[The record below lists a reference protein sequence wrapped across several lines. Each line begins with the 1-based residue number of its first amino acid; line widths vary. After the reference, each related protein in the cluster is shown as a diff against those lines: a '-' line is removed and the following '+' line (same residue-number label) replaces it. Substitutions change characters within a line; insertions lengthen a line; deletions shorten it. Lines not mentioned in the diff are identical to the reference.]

1 VSAGPRR
8 CYLHVGLP
16 KTGTSYLQSV
26 VWASRE
32 QLEAQGLRLLMDRPA
47 DHFHATLALRG
58 MLSEQMDPQ
67 EAFSALDRLAA
78 SAADGSDVLL
88 THESLAP
95 ATVEQ
100 VAQMVGLV
108 PGFEVHV
115 VVTARDLARQITSG
129 WQQRI
134 QERQVH
140 AYDEFVE
147 AVVQRRPMADDF
159 WRNQDLVDV
168 ARRWSSAVPA
178 ERVHVVTV
186 PPPGS
191 APGLLLD
198 RFCAV
203 LGVDPG
209 RLSMTA
215 VQSNES
221 LGMVQ
226 AELLRR
232 VNVALGDRLPHARAG
247 YARVGKGFL
256 ARRVLAPQNGEPP
269 RLPPEV
275 ERWCV
280 SRSMEVVQ
288 QLGTAGYHIVGDL
301 KELIPTPGGGG
312 TARPAGTAEPVSD
325 AALLRSAVEAMADVL
340 EIRSE
345 DVQRLDS
352 LRERVRAQ
360 SERIAS
366 LTAATAGTEPASRLP
381 AWRRARSQAGR
392 AVRRLRRR

>member
-1 VSAGPRR
+1 
-8 CYLHVGLP
+8 
-16 KTGTSYLQSV
+16 
-26 VWASRE
+26 
-32 QLEAQGLRLLMDRPA
+32 MDRPV

-58 MLSEQMDPQ
+58 MLSEQMDPDD
-67 EAFSALDRLAA
+67 AFSALDRLAA
-78 SAADGSDVLL
+78 SAADADGSDVLL

-95 ATVEQ
+95 ATPGQ
-100 VAQMVGLV
+100 VGRLIELL
-108 PGFEVHV
+108 PGYEVHV
-115 VVTARDLARQITSG
+115 IITARDLARQITSG

-140 AYDEFVE
+140 AYDQFVE

-168 ARRWSSAVPA
+168 ARRWSSAVPPG
-178 ERVHVVTV
+178 RVHVVTV

-198 RFCAV
+198 RFCDV

-256 ARRVLAPQNGEPP
+256 ARRVLAPQNGAPP

-275 ERWCV
+275 EPWCL

-301 KELIPTPGGGG
+301 KELIPAPADDGPG
-312 TARPAGTAEPVSD
+312 RPAGTAEPVSD
-325 AALLRSAVEAMADVL
+325 AALLSSAVEAMADVL

-360 SERIAS
+360 SQRIAS
-366 LTAATAGTEPASRLP
+366 LTAATPLAEPASHPP
-381 AWRRARSQAGR
+381 AWRRTRSLAGR
-392 AVRRLRRR
+392 AVRRLHRR